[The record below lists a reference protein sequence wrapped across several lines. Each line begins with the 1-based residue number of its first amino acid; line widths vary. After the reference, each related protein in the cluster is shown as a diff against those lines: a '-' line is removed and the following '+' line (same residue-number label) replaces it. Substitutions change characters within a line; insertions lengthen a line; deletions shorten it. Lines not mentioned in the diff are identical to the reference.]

1 MARGMKITHRESF
14 EVQSDDGSIG
24 RQFPLTPPKPAG
36 DIRHVHEEAG
46 AAGSADVCR
55 QRRCSRPALSLMAW
69 SREFDDPTLASGDQL
84 AALLDAG
91 NYRQPAQS

>member
-1 MARGMKITHRESF
+1 
-14 EVQSDDGSIG
+14 
-24 RQFPLTPPKPAG
+24 
-36 DIRHVHEEAG
+36 
-46 AAGSADVCR
+46 
-55 QRRCSRPALSLMAW
+55 MAW